1 MIRKMATTAVFLCM
15 SAGAFGQSIPAKCH
29 QYYELFRATET
40 YEDAGMVAEKMD
52 NEGCWP
58 AVQAGPAA
66 PEPEASQLPAITDCE
81 TLAPH
86 IVQMTVD
93 QASTGNPVILRL
105 YDTKPLTKGCS
116 SHTDSSRG
124 TFTRKRHDVVRDGDV
139 LAVGIGQQGPRL
151 VEA

>member
-1 MIRKMATTAVFLCM
+1 MIRRIATIAAVLCM
-15 SAGAFGQSIPAKCH
+15 PGGALGQSIPGKCH

-58 AVQAGPAA
+58 AVQAGPAV
-66 PEPEASQLPAITDCE
+66 PEPETSQLPAITDCE

-86 IVQMTVD
+86 IVQMTEE

-105 YDTKPLTKGCS
+105 YDVKPLTDAIRGQVTMAKLVF
-116 SHTDSSRG
+116 DSISG
-124 TFTRKRHDVVRDGDV
+124 STETR
-139 LAVGIGQQGPRL
+139 IQQNQYLRR
-151 VEA
+151 

>member
-1 MIRKMATTAVFLCM
+1 MIRKMAAIAAFLCM
-15 SAGAFGQSIPAKCH
+15 SGGAFGQSIPAKCH
-29 QYYELFRATET
+29 QLYELFRATET

-86 IVQMTVD
+86 IVQMTED
-93 QASTGNPVILRL
+93 QASTGNPVILRM
-105 YDTKPLTKGCS
+105 YDVKPPHG
-116 SHTDSSRG
+116 
-124 TFTRKRHDVVRDGDV
+124 
-139 LAVGIGQQGPRL
+139 
-151 VEA
+151 